1 MSKYYYLVSGLPAI
15 SLEDARPVYTVADFK
30 TEIDPVLSAWDR
42 QIVRWFFL
50 KYDNRNLLAHLRNV
64 SGMSFDERGVFPEAT
79 LKDICGLM
87 KTEDHVPAD
96 VPVPGYF
103 QTFIREYYARFEDL
117 SAAES
122 HVMWEDRL
130 SSLYYNEAM
139 KCRNKFMSSW
149 FGMNLDINNIM
160 TAVNCR
166 NHGIDKE
173 DYIIGNN
180 EIAEQLRSSN
190 ARDFNIGNTFDYL
203 TEIMQISEEKD
214 LRLRERRIDVLRWN
228 WLEEQTLS
236 RFFDIE
242 SVIAYLLRLEM
253 IERWLTLDKV
263 SGEKTFRKLVHTM
276 KNESS
281 ESLAKFKENN
291 K

>member
-15 SLEDARPVYTVADFK
+15 SLEDTKPVYTVADFK
-30 TEIDPVLSAWDR
+30 TEIDPMLSAWDSR
-42 QIVRWFFL
+42 IVRWFFL
-50 KYDNRNLLAHLRNV
+50 KYDNRNLLAYLRNV
-64 SGMSFDERGVFPEAT
+64 SGMNFDERGVFPEAT
-79 LKDICGLM
+79 LMDICELM
-87 KTEDHVPAD
+87 KTEDRVPTD
-96 VPVPGYF
+96 VSVPGYF
-103 QTFIREYYARFEDL
+103 RMFIREYYARFEDL
-117 SAAES
+117 PAEES

-139 KCRNKFMSSW
+139 KCWNKFMSSW

-160 TAVNCR
+160 TAINCR
-166 NHGIDKE
+166 NHGFDKE
-173 DYIIGNN
+173 NYIIGNN
-180 EIAEQLRSSN
+180 EIAKQLRSSN
-190 ARDFNIGNTFDYL
+190 SRDFNIGNAFDYL
-203 TEIMQISEEKD
+203 TEIMQISEEKN

-253 IERWLTLDKV
+253 IERWLTLDKI